1 MTSDTVEKFWVD
13 FCLASGVDIL
23 TPYQVWYFGNSHKMA
38 LELAELVIAGTKT
51 ATASLAQTNDL
62 IPENAPIDNGFSVVT
77 DFEGTPLCIIRTTE
91 IRHLPFRDVDAGFAA
106 DEGEG
111 DLSLEYWRRVHR
123 DYFEKES
130 AQLGFE
136 FDETSLVCCERFKL
150 QFVSPKAGEG
160 DLARE

>member
-1 MTSDTVEKFWVD
+1 MNSEVLERFWAD
-13 FCLASGVDIL
+13 FCRTSGVDVG
-23 TPYQVWYFGNSHKMA
+23 TPYQSWFFGNSREMA

-51 ATASLAQTNDL
+51 ATASLEKTNEL
-62 IPENAPIDNGFSVVT
+62 IPENAPIDNGYSVVT
-77 DFEGTPLCIIRTTE
+77 DFDGEPRCVIRTAE
-91 IRHLPFRDVDAGFAA
+91 IRHIPFREVDAEFAA

-136 FDETSLVCCERFKL
+136 FDENSMVCCERFTL
-150 QFVSPKAGEG
+150 QVGTALKADE
-160 DLARE
+160 